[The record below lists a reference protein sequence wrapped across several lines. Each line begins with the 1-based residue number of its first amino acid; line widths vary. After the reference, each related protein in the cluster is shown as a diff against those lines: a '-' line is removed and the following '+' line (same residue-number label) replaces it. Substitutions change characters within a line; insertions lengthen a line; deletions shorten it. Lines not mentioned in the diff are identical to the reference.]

1 MKQGGILSELVAIDT
16 VVAICKDKK
25 EKVLSISEL
34 NMTTPFFTKAQQS
47 AEKLSSFVFE
57 NIVSEDV
64 KQKKLAK
71 LICERFE
78 DMFPELVDVRLQGF
92 RCSTDYINNTIIS
105 ICHHL
110 NYTIKSIDIFKES
123 NLDDNNHAQ
132 EGTQNPSKQTD
143 YEKDKIIAEL
153 KAKVKELQEELKER
167 DEDDTSKE
175 ETDTSYEEFMS
186 MPVHQKV
193 QLELLMKFIEKEIP
207 DFEKKYGQKTKVA
220 NLLGIVTGLST
231 QICKNYVTYRDLNK
245 ETHDEEIEKINTLLK
260 YLNISFQL

>member
-1 MKQGGILSELVAIDT
+1 MKQGGILSELAAIET
-16 VVAICKDKK
+16 VVEICKDKK
-25 EKVLSISEL
+25 NKSLSPNEL

-71 LICERFE
+71 LICERFNE
-78 DMFPELVDVRLQGF
+78 MLPELVNVRLQGF
-92 RCSTDYINNTIIS
+92 YCSTDYINNIIIN

-110 NYTIKSIDIFKES
+110 NNTIKSIDIFKES

-132 EGTQNPSKQTD
+132 EGIQNPSKQTD
-143 YEKDKIIAEL
+143 DEKDKTIAEL
-153 KAKVKELQEELKER
+153 RAEVNRLQ
-167 DEDDTSKE
+167 E
-175 ETDTSYEEFMS
+175 ETDTSYEEFTS
-186 MPVHQKV
+186 IPVHQKV

-207 DFEKKYGQKTKVA
+207 DFEKIYGQKTKVA
-220 NLLGIVTGLST
+220 SLLRSVTGLST

-245 ETHDEEIEKINTLLK
+245 ETHDEEIEKINKLLK
-260 YLNISFQL
+260 YLNISFRL

>member
-1 MKQGGILSELVAIDT
+1 MKQGGILSELAAIDT

-25 EKVLSISEL
+25 EKALSMSEL

-71 LICERFE
+71 LICERFNE
-78 DMFPELVDVRLQGF
+78 MLPELVNVRLQGF
-92 RCSTDYINNTIIS
+92 RCPTDYINNTIIS

-143 YEKDKIIAEL
+143 DEKDKIIAEL
-153 KAKVKELQEELKER
+153 RAEVNRLQDELKER
-167 DEDDTSKE
+167 DEKPDDNVVELKSKIE
-175 ETDTSYEEFMS
+175 SEGNIREDMI
-186 MPVHQKV
+186 K
-193 QLELLMKFIEKEIP
+193 ELLSYCFKNEYRNEVKDYLEAIEGRPDTEIGNITKDWSYKLSPKMKVTYMWRILHAS
-207 DFEKKYGQKTKVA
+207 KKYE
-220 NLLGIVTGLST
+220 ST
-231 QICKNYVTYRDLNK
+231 LQNWSIILNK
-245 ETHDEEIEKINTLLK
+245 
-260 YLNISFQL
+260 